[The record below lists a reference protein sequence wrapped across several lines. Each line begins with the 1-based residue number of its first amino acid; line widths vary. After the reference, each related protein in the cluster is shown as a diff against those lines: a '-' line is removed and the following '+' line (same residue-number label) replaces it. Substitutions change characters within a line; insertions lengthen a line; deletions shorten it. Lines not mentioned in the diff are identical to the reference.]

1 MADSSDQRRAVIDEL
16 LELNQRLLESIMVGD
31 WDTYTRLCD
40 PEISCFE
47 PESRGE
53 LVVGLDFHGFY
64 FDRGGVPG
72 PHNTTM
78 ASPHV
83 RLLGEDAAVVSYVRL
98 VQRLDSSGNPIT
110 HRCEETRVWQRQRRP
125 VEARTFSPF
134 RESIDCRAG
143 I

>member
-1 MADSSDQRRAVIDEL
+1 MADSSDERRAVIDEL

-31 WDTYTRLCD
+31 WDTYARLCD

-110 HRCEETRVWQRQRRP
+110 HRCEETRVWQRQDGRWKHVHFHR
-125 VEARTFSPF
+125 S
-134 RESIDCRAG
+134 ESR
-143 I
+143 